1 MRTRFVL
8 AMALVLGSTAA
19 LAVDSTQWPPP
30 PEVLEHMK
38 VLQARIADPGASK
51 EERAAARAELE
62 RLMKSPAGADK
73 KTADQAR
80 KPARAAIE
88 PFPSVMGPSTGSGRT
103 AGRTAQPEKF
113 GPPPPTA
120 HVEVIDPP
128 RKPVVDPQ
136 TGSLIQPTAPGVAVD
151 PRTGHML
158 QETPGA
164 YIDPRTGRIIPK

>member
-8 AMALVLGSTAA
+8 AMALALGSAA
-19 LAVDSTQWPPP
+19 APAVDSTQWPPP

-38 VLQARIADPGASK
+38 ALQARIADPGTSK
-51 EERAAARAELE
+51 EERAAARAQLE

-73 KTADQAR
+73 KTADEAR

-88 PFPSVMGPSTGSGRT
+88 PFPSVVKP
-103 AGRTAQPEKF
+103 RTAQPERF

-128 RKPVVDPQ
+128 RKPVVVDPQ

-151 PRTGHML
+151 SRTGHIL

>member
-1 MRTRFVL
+1 MRTCFALTV
-8 AMALVLGSTAA
+8 AMVLGSTAA

-30 PEVLEHMK
+30 PDILEHMK
-38 VLQARIADPGASK
+38 VLQARIADPGVSK
-51 EERAAARAELE
+51 EERVAARAELE

-73 KTADQAR
+73 KTVDEAR
-80 KPARAAIE
+80 KPARAAID
-88 PFPSVMGPSTGSGRT
+88 PLPSVIKPV
-103 AGRTAQPEKF
+103 PEKF

-128 RKPVVDPQ
+128 RKPVIDPQ
-136 TGSLIQPTAPGVAVD
+136 TGSLIQPTAPGAAVD

>member
-73 KTADQAR
+73 KTADEAR
-80 KPARAAIE
+80 RPARAAIE
-88 PFPSVMGPSTGSGRT
+88 PFPSVMKPPT
-103 AGRTAQPEKF
+103 ALPEKF